1 MEFGAA
7 AAREA
12 RERGTQKSLDARA
25 FSSGRE
31 TAQARC
37 DLAVLH
43 CAVCARFVGVILSLF
58 PRKFALV
65 RCCPPR
71 DEGGCALPV
80 AIIPFSAP
88 ASWRRSSSRATS
100 QGRPRPYSP
109 CGVTPHRPG
118 LRWPARSPAAAPPAP
133 AEQPPFWALLYASLV
148 RAPADNPRRCA
159 LCGLRVKGR
168 ESAGRSWQDGAGV
181 FLRARWRRAASKCSH
196 QPAARP
202 DCTVGVHFPLTTM
215 TMS

>member
-1 MEFGAA
+1 MWSSGQ
-7 AAREA
+7 RR
-12 RERGTQKSLDARA
+12 RERRASGAHRRVWMRVLFQADAKPLKRAATSLCCIAPSA
-25 FSSGRE
+25 
-31 TAQARC
+31 
-37 DLAVLH
+37 
-43 CAVCARFVGVILSLF
+43 ARFVGVILSLF

-148 RAPADNPRRCA
+148 RAPADNQRRSVACA
-159 LCGLRVKGR
+159 SKAARAQDA
-168 ESAGRSWQDGAGV
+168 AGRTAQVSSCARGGGAQRASV
-181 FLRARWRRAASKCSH
+181 LTSLRPALTAR
-196 QPAARP
+196 
-202 DCTVGVHFPLTTM
+202 
-215 TMS
+215 

>member
-1 MEFGAA
+1 MWSSGQ
-7 AAREA
+7 RR
-12 RERGTQKSLDARA
+12 RERRASGAHRRVWMRVLFQADAKPLKRAATSLCCIAPSA
-25 FSSGRE
+25 
-31 TAQARC
+31 
-37 DLAVLH
+37 
-43 CAVCARFVGVILSLF
+43 ARFVGVILSLF

-65 RCCPPR
+65 RCCPPC

-133 AEQPPFWALLYASLV
+133 LAV
-148 RAPADNPRRCA
+148 
-159 LCGLRVKGR
+159 
-168 ESAGRSWQDGAGV
+168 AGV
-181 FLRARWRRAASKCSH
+181 TAA
-196 QPAARP
+196 AAPEAAP
-202 DCTVGVHFPLTTM
+202 DESRPLTETEIL
-215 TMS
+215 TSSLEQARKAGLVDLAEVLAKRLAKKKKESRIKTQPWASISNRLAR